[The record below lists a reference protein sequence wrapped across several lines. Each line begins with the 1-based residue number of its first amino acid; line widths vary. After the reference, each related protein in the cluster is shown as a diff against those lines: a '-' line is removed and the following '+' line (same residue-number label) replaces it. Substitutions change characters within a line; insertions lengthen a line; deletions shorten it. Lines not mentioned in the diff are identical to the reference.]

1 MSQQVSDSLLRRI
14 LNELQNIN
22 KRVINLEQEMRNI
35 DKRVMNLERE
45 FDSFRKEIRGEIT
58 AVKTA
63 NGKATTKLNNEMRTL
78 TSTVANL
85 QTKLKPFT
93 SQGSVIVELGIN
105 NAVRDYYA
113 NLFLTANI
121 RDIKQQTI
129 NRLNHA
135 TKKDHKQLLVFRPN
149 VTNFTTTNAFTEFD
163 GLFHFEIAGHR
174 ELIIVESKMIFTP
187 EHLKHKYEI
196 FLNFQ
201 KLLSTPKSKFANQ
214 NYCVSLMDIFGNY
227 NQITVVYG
235 ALHWEMDLEDLYIDD
250 DRVIYDPDHD
260 IYSEPDEDHT
270 AASSIYNPNIRQ
282 AESHL
287 NPNVVKMTCAPNV
300 KFVTNT
306 ISGFKVYNSLDC
318 MSGGNTEEIE
328 DTAWDLHRK
337 SINEK
342 N

>member
-1 MSQQVSDSLLRRI
+1 MSQQVSESLLRRI

-22 KRVINLEQEMRNI
+22 KRVINLEHEMQNI
-35 DKRVMNLERE
+35 NKRVMDLERE
-45 FDSFRKEIRGEIT
+45 FDNFRKEIR

-63 NGKATTKLNNEMRTL
+63 NGKATTKLNNEMRSL

-113 NLFLTANI
+113 NLFLTVNI

-129 NRLNHA
+129 DRLNHA
-135 TKKDHKQLLVFRPN
+135 TKKNHKHLLVFRPN
-149 VTNFTTTNAFTEFD
+149 ITDFTTTNALTEFD

-174 ELIIVESKMIFTP
+174 ELVIVESKMIFTP

-201 KLLSTPKSKFANQ
+201 KLLSTPKSKFVNQ
-214 NYCVSLMDIFGNY
+214 NYYVSLMDIFGGY
-227 NQITVVYG
+227 HQITVVYG
-235 ALHWEMDLEDLYIDD
+235 ALHWEMNLEDLYIDD
-250 DRVIYDPDHD
+250 DQVIYDPDHD
-260 IYSEPDEDHT
+260 LYSEPDEDHT
-270 AASSIYNPNIRQ
+270 VTSIYNPNIRQ
-282 AESHL
+282 AHL
-287 NPNVVKMTCAPNV
+287 DPNVVKMTCAPNI

-318 MSGGNTEEIE
+318 MSGGNGVPQNPLSKRI
-328 DTAWDLHRK
+328 LK
-337 SINEK
+337 SRHSFSG
-342 N
+342 